1 LSCGALFSRFDLKT
15 SLYYYQSN
23 KIDKQFNSEE
33 CNMNTEK
40 KIALDKD
47 KILGTHW
54 MNMEHG
60 EPENGSKIGA
70 DKRTPKEGGAKI
82 SMTKIGGTKVG
93 IIKK

>member
-1 LSCGALFSRFDLKT
+1 MWIAAFSCFDFKS

-23 KIDKQFNSEE
+23 KNDKQFNSEE
-33 CNMNTEK
+33 CYMNTEK
-40 KIALDKD
+40 KISLDSD

-60 EPENGSKIGA
+60 EPEHGSKIGA

-93 IIKK
+93 IEKK